1 MKTILLRLPLLAAI
15 FIAAPGIAHA
25 LAPGELTGKWG
36 LASYFDAKDAV
47 ATETAARA
55 QCHAPYTIAAGPKGG
70 VMLHL
75 PDAPKTSEM
84 QVKTSPGATWIG
96 PAGAA
101 GGANDRE
108 VLRYDGRSLTL
119 KWVDASVGRRYGIM
133 VFVRC
138 GK

>member
-1 MKTILLRLPLLAAI
+1 MKCLPLLAAI
-15 FIAAPGIAHA
+15 SLAAPSLAHA
-25 LAPGELTGKWG
+25 LTAAELTGRWG
-36 LASYFDAKDAV
+36 LAAYFDARDA
-47 ATETAARA
+47 AQTETAAGA

-75 PDAPKTSEM
+75 PDAPKASEM
-84 QVKTSPGATWIG
+84 LVKTSLGTTWIG
-96 PAGAA
+96 PAGEA

-108 VLRYDGRSLTL
+108 VLRFDGRSLTL

>member
-1 MKTILLRLPLLAAI
+1 MKCLPLLAAI
-15 FIAAPGIAHA
+15 ALAAPSLAYA
-25 LAPGELTGKWG
+25 LTAAELTGRWG
-36 LASYFDAKDAV
+36 LAAYFDGKNAAR
-47 ATETAARA
+47 TEAAARA
-55 QCHAPYTIAAGPKGG
+55 QCHAPYVIAAWPAGG
-70 VMLHL
+70 VLLHL

-84 QVKTSPGATWIG
+84 QIKTTPGATWIG

-108 VLRYDGRSLTL
+108 VLRFDGRSLTL